1 MNKTIATI
9 ARTTEILSK
18 YHLYPNKGYGQNFI
32 IEPKVVEKIANNSH
46 IDKKTAVIE
55 IGPGIGA
62 LTEQLAIIAGHV
74 LAFEIDRKLM
84 DVLTETLADYPNV
97 RIENQDFL
105 TCDLVKY
112 YLDLKDKYSSVVITA
127 NLPYYITTPIIF
139 KIIESAIE
147 VDCLTFMVQ
156 REIAD
161 RFSAKPNTKDYN
173 ALSVIIQYLYD
184 IEQIMKISSSI
195 FIPKPAVDSIVI
207 QLRPKQTKKVNNK
220 QQFFH
225 FIKACFTQ
233 RRKTIYNNL
242 KVDWCDTIRVLD
254 CLSKAEID
262 PSRRAESLTLAEF
275 INLYEVAYES

>member
-1 MNKTIATI
+1 MNKMIATI
-9 ARTTEILSK
+9 ARTTEILNK

-46 IDKKTAVIE
+46 IDKATAVIE

-62 LTEQLAIIAGHV
+62 LTEQLAIVAGHV
-74 LAFEIDRKLM
+74 LAFEIDKKLI
-84 DVLTETLADYPNV
+84 DVLAETLFEYSNV
-97 RIENQDFL
+97 SIENQDFL

-112 YLDLKDKYSSVVITA
+112 YSELKAQYASVVIAA

-139 KIIESAIE
+139 KIIESEIK
-147 VDCLTFMVQ
+147 VDYLTFMVQ
-156 REIAD
+156 KEIAD
-161 RFSAKPNTKDYN
+161 RFSAKPNTKEYN

-184 IEQIMKISSSI
+184 IEQVMKISASI

-207 QLRPKQTKKVNNK
+207 QLKPKQVKKMNDD
-220 QQFFH
+220 QQFYR

-242 KVDWCDTIRVLD
+242 KVDWCDTIKVTD
-254 CLSKAEID
+254 CLSKAGID
-262 PSRRAESLTLAEF
+262 PSRRAESLSLTEF